1 MRYTQSQTEHEVTL
15 EPAAPAVASVVL
27 LHGLGADG
35 TDFVPIV
42 DELRLPDALPVRF
55 VFPHAP
61 LRPVTVNAGYVM
73 RAWYDIRS
81 FTPEGRA
88 DAAGLAQSVGHVNG
102 CLRHEIARGVEAS
115 RIVLAGFSQGGAV
128 ALAAGLRFPQRLA
141 GILALSAYLPFPQ
154 ALATEQVGRQCG
166 RADTDVSRAT
176 RSGRARHARAGSS
189 RSAHRA
195 RLPRRVARVPDAA
208 RGVCGGDCGSR
219 AVARGATPRGVRS
232 CAARENSFTR
242 PGGTR

>member
-1 MRYTQSQTEHEVTL
+1 MRYTQRQTGHEVTL
-15 EPAAPAVASVVL
+15 EPAVPAVASVVL

-42 DELRLPDALPVRF
+42 DELRLPDSLPVRF

-61 LRPVTVNAGYVM
+61 SRPVTVNAGYVM

-88 DAAGLAQSVGHVNG
+88 DAAGLEQSVGRVYG
-102 CLRHEIARGVEAS
+102 CLRHESAHGIAAS

-128 ALAAGLRFPQRLA
+128 ALAAGLRFPERLA

-154 ALATEQVGRQCG
+154 ALAAERSAANADVPILMCHGRLDPVVHVTLGQEARDVLSGLRYPVEWHEYPMQHEVCAAEIADVGRWLEERFGQ
-166 RADTDVSRAT
+166 
-176 RSGRARHARAGSS
+176 AG
-189 RSAHRA
+189 
-195 RLPRRVARVPDAA
+195 
-208 RGVCGGDCGSR
+208 
-219 AVARGATPRGVRS
+219 
-232 CAARENSFTR
+232 
-242 PGGTR
+242 

>member
-1 MRYTQSQTEHEVTL
+1 MRYTPRQTEHEVTL
-15 EPAAPAVASVVL
+15 EPAVPAIASVVL

-88 DAAGLAQSVGHVNG
+88 DAAGLEQSVGRVYG
-102 CLRHEIARGVEAS
+102 CLRRESARGIAAS

-128 ALAAGLRFPQRLA
+128 ALAAGLRFPERLA

-154 ALATEQVGRQCG
+154 ALAAERSVANTDVPILMCHGRLDPVVHVTLGQEARDVLAGLRYPVEWHEYPMQHEVCAAEIAEVGRWLEERFRQ
-166 RADTDVSRAT
+166 
-176 RSGRARHARAGSS
+176 AG
-189 RSAHRA
+189 
-195 RLPRRVARVPDAA
+195 
-208 RGVCGGDCGSR
+208 
-219 AVARGATPRGVRS
+219 
-232 CAARENSFTR
+232 
-242 PGGTR
+242 

>member
-1 MRYTQSQTEHEVTL
+1 MRYTHSQTEHEVTL
-15 EPAAPAVASVVL
+15 EPAVPAVASVVL

-42 DELRLPDALPVRF
+42 DELQLPDALPVRF

-88 DAAGLAQSVGHVNG
+88 DASGLAQSVGRVNG
-102 CLRHEIARGVEAS
+102 YLRDEIARGVAAS

-128 ALAAGLRFPQRLA
+128 ALAAGLRFPERLA
-141 GILALSAYLPFPQ
+141 GILALSTYLPFPQ
-154 ALATEQVGRQCG
+154 TLTAERSVANAEVRILMCHGRHDPVVHVTLGQEARDVLIGLNYTVEWHEYPMQHEVCTAEIAEVGRWLKE
-166 RADTDVSRAT
+166 
-176 RSGRARHARAGSS
+176 
-189 RSAHRA
+189 
-195 RLPRRVARVPDAA
+195 RLQPM
-208 RGVCGGDCGSR
+208 G
-219 AVARGATPRGVRS
+219 
-232 CAARENSFTR
+232 
-242 PGGTR
+242 

>member
-1 MRYTQSQTEHEVTL
+1 MRYTHSQTEHEVTL
-15 EPAAPAVASVVL
+15 EPAVPAVASVVL

-42 DELRLPDALPVRF
+42 DELQLPDALPVRF

-88 DAAGLAQSVGHVNG
+88 DASGLAQSVGRVSG
-102 CLRHEIARGVEAS
+102 YLRHEIARGVAAS

-128 ALAAGLRFPQRLA
+128 ALAAGLRFPEPLA
-141 GILALSAYLPFPQ
+141 GILALSTYLPFPQ
-154 ALATEQVGRQCG
+154 TLPAERSVANADVRILMCHGRLDPVVHVMLGQEARDVLIGLNYTVEWHEYPMQHEVCTAEISEVGRWLKE
-166 RADTDVSRAT
+166 
-176 RSGRARHARAGSS
+176 
-189 RSAHRA
+189 
-195 RLPRRVARVPDAA
+195 RLQPT
-208 RGVCGGDCGSR
+208 G
-219 AVARGATPRGVRS
+219 
-232 CAARENSFTR
+232 
-242 PGGTR
+242 

>member
-1 MRYTQSQTEHEVTL
+1 MRYTLSQTEHEVTL
-15 EPAAPAVASVVL
+15 EPAVPAVASVVL

-42 DELRLPDALPVRF
+42 DELQLPDALPVRF

-88 DAAGLAQSVGHVNG
+88 DASGLAQSVGRVSG
-102 CLRHEIARGVEAS
+102 YLRHEIARGVAAS

-128 ALAAGLRFPQRLA
+128 ALAAGLRFPEPLA
-141 GILALSAYLPFPQ
+141 GILALSTYLPFPQ
-154 ALATEQVGRQCG
+154 KLTAERSVANADVRILMCHGRHDPVVHVTLGQEARDVLIGLNYTVEWHEYPMQHEVCTAEIAEVGRWLKE
-166 RADTDVSRAT
+166 
-176 RSGRARHARAGSS
+176 
-189 RSAHRA
+189 
-195 RLPRRVARVPDAA
+195 RL
-208 RGVCGGDCGSR
+208 
-219 AVARGATPRGVRS
+219 
-232 CAARENSFTR
+232 R
-242 PGGTR
+242 PMG

>member
-1 MRYTQSQTEHEVTL
+1 MRYTLSQTEHEVTL
-15 EPAAPAVASVVL
+15 EPAVPAVASVVL

-42 DELRLPDALPVRF
+42 DELQLPDALPVRF

-88 DAAGLAQSVGHVNG
+88 DASGLAQSVGRVSG
-102 CLRHEIARGVEAS
+102 YLRHEIARGVAAS

-128 ALAAGLRFPQRLA
+128 ALAAGLRFPEPLA
-141 GILALSAYLPFPQ
+141 GILALSTYLPFPQ
-154 ALATEQVGRQCG
+154 KLTAERSVANAEVRILMCHGRHDPVVHVTLGQEARDVLIGLNYTVEWHEYPMQHEVCTAEIAEVGRWLKE
-166 RADTDVSRAT
+166 
-176 RSGRARHARAGSS
+176 
-189 RSAHRA
+189 
-195 RLPRRVARVPDAA
+195 RL
-208 RGVCGGDCGSR
+208 
-219 AVARGATPRGVRS
+219 
-232 CAARENSFTR
+232 R
-242 PGGTR
+242 PMG

>member
-1 MRYTQSQTEHEVTL
+1 MRYTQRQTDHEVTL
-15 EPAAPAVASVVL
+15 DPAALASASVVL

-42 DELRLPDALPVRF
+42 EELRLPDAHPVRF
-55 VFPHAP
+55 IFPHAP

-73 RAWYDIRS
+73 RAWYDIIS

-88 DAAGLAQSVGHVNG
+88 DTAGLAQSVERVNG
-102 CLRHEIARGVEAS
+102 YLRREIERGVAAS

-154 ALATEQVGRQCG
+154 TLEAERSVANADVPILMCHGRLDPVVHVTLGQEARDVLTGLRYPVEWREYPMQHEVCAAEIADVGRWLGERLRQ
-166 RADTDVSRAT
+166 
-176 RSGRARHARAGSS
+176 AG
-189 RSAHRA
+189 
-195 RLPRRVARVPDAA
+195 
-208 RGVCGGDCGSR
+208 
-219 AVARGATPRGVRS
+219 
-232 CAARENSFTR
+232 
-242 PGGTR
+242 